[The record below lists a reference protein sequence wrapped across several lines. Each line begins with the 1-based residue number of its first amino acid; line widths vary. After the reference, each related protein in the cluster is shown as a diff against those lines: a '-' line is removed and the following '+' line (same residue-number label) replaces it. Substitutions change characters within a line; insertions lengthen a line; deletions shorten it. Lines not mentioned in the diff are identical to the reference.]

1 MPSHVTWDQLHSTSE
16 LLASEAEAAIRAGK
30 QEPAERLY
38 RQAAA
43 AEADALHQLPEEK
56 TRTRGITAV
65 SSVALWYKGRD
76 YDAAE
81 RKAHTELA
89 TPNLPSFAQEQL
101 RDLLHLIWAAQSAEA
116 AGISTEQ
123 PS

>member
-1 MPSHVTWDQLHSTSE
+1 MTWDQLHSKSE
-16 LLASEAEAAIRAGK
+16 LLAIQAEAAIRAGK
-30 QEPAERLY
+30 REPAERLY

-43 AEADALHQLPEEK
+43 AEADALHQVPEEK

-81 RKAHTELA
+81 RRARAELT
-89 TPNLPSFAQEQL
+89 TPGLPSFAHEQL
-101 RDLLHLIWAAQSAEA
+101 RDLLHLIWAARSAEA
-116 AGISTEQ
+116 AGVSTE
-123 PS
+123 